1 MEKKLYILLIII
13 WKNFFITKIVNCF
26 VSWTWTQL
34 INVRLSLSEKKTRIN
49 SFVFFDNLFV
59 VAVWKH
65 STRIVFLNQ
74 TYTVFIL
81 FSSKKNR
88 TNEYI
93 IVDHTVTTE
102 MLTTSTALS
111 LESQCCGFRNECSKI
126 FIHIHSFRIHSMWRI
141 VVSIQSLY
149 VWRFFLISAFFRNFP
164 PFYFFGTTSKSNQRL
179 YFKLH
184 SVFFFIG

>member
-65 STRIVFLNQ
+65 STRIVILNQ
-74 TYTVFIL
+74 TYCFYFI
-81 FSSKKNR
+81 FIQKKPNERIYNSRPHSNNR
-88 TNEYI
+88 NVNYFHCSIAGI
-93 IVDHTVTTE
+93 IVLWVPKR
-102 MLTTSTALS
+102 ML
-111 LESQCCGFRNECSKI
+111 QNFYP
-126 FIHIHSFRIHSMWRI
+126 HSFVSYSFNVEDRCINSII
-141 VVSIQSLY
+141 VCLAVFSDFS
-149 VWRFFLISAFFRNFP
+149 FF
-164 PFYFFGTTSKSNQRL
+164 SKFS
-179 YFKLH
+179 
-184 SVFFFIG
+184 SVFFWYHIQVQSTLIF